1 MKLIFE
7 VKTEPVTQASIIIG
21 VITFSSGTLTS
32 IAIYSCS
39 PLVCAL
45 CVIVL
50 AIIVY
55 SALRLAPR

>member
-7 VKTEPVTQASIIIG
+7 VKTEPVIQASIIIG
-21 VITFSSGTLTS
+21 VVAFSSGTLAL
-32 IAIYSCS
+32 IAIYSYS

-45 CVIVL
+45 FAIVL

>member
-1 MKLIFE
+1 MKLVFE
-7 VKTEPVTQASIIIG
+7 VRTEPVTQASIIIG
-21 VITFSSGTLTS
+21 VIAFSSGALAS
-32 IAIYSCS
+32 IAIYTNS

-45 CVIVL
+45 CAIVM